1 MGELVKYI
9 SPSSFYYWE
18 KCPLKAVFSK
28 KYRDWQFF
36 PKHPDADLGTVI
48 HLFYEKKTEWIIDS
62 QTAFENKW
70 KELIANINET
80 YKINELQKRYYPVQ
94 WYSKYYAVKK
104 ALLKKNILSNHTHHK
119 SKKNIAFEKWIYNKI
134 IGGYIDLIIFNDE
147 KKIKSIVDFKTGEIF
162 EKADGQF
169 QIKEVYKMQLAL
181 YAIVIKEQQ
190 GFIPK
195 LFIENIKGERILV
208 EISDSYIEAIYNRAI
223 RLKNKIDLAEKDNCV
238 DSLANAN
245 SDNCKLCDYRT
256 ICVIYKT
263 TLMNNVIDNM
273 IDIHGKLIGKYPPVV
288 DIDLTNITYRIK
300 NLRSIDDL
308 DIGREI
314 FIYNLFLPDENENIL
329 YSIKSTIIEYGEN

>member
-1 MGELVKYI
+1 MGKLVKYI

-48 HLFYEKKTEWIIDS
+48 HQFYEKKTEWIIDS

-70 KELIANINET
+70 NELIASINET

-104 ALLKKNILSNHTHHK
+104 ALLKYNILSEQAHHK
-119 SKKNIAFEKWIYNKI
+119 SQKNIAFEKWIYNEI

-147 KKIKSIVDFKTGEIF
+147 KKIKSIVDFKTGDIF
-162 EKADGQF
+162 EKVDGQF

-190 GFIPK
+190 GYIPK
-195 LFIENIKGERILV
+195 LFIENIKGEGILV
-208 EISDSYIEAIYNRAI
+208 KISDSYIEDIYNRAI
-223 RLKNKIDLAEKDNCV
+223 RLKNKIDIAEKENCV
-238 DSLANAN
+238 NSLADAN
-245 SDNCKLCDYRT
+245 SDNCKFCNYRT
-256 ICVIYKT
+256 ICVSYKT
-263 TLMNNVIDNM
+263 TLMNNSIDNVID
-273 IDIHGKLIGKYPPVV
+273 IQGKLIGNYPPDVE
-288 DIDLTNITYRIK
+288 IELQNITYRIK
-300 NLRSIDDL
+300 NLMPIDNL
-308 DIGREI
+308 VVGKKI
-314 FIYNLFLPDENENIL
+314 FIYNLFFPNENENTL
-329 YSIKSTIIEYGEN
+329 YSMKSTIIEYGEN